1 MYNKNNFHQ
10 KMTQIILKSFY
21 DSQTKEKWKIYIKKQ
36 CVVQG
41 NDANN
46 SLGFATG
53 ADCWCFL
60 VSSVRIWTESSCKAQ
75 LSESI
80 NLKFQHPHPSVFVH
94 TLYLGG
100 SGEFEQEMSTLTSL

>member
-1 MYNKNNFHQ
+1 
-10 KMTQIILKSFY
+10 MTWIILKSFS
-21 DSQTKEKWKIYIKKQ
+21 DSQTKEKGKIYIKKQ

-75 LSESI
+75 LSEWI
-80 NLKFQHPHPSVFVH
+80 NLKVHPPPPPVFDH
-94 TLYLGG
+94 TLCPEGVGNLDWKC
-100 SGEFEQEMSTLTSL
+100 QL

>member
-21 DSQTKEKWKIYIKKQ
+21 DSQTKEKGKIYIKKQ

-53 ADCWCFL
+53 ADC
-60 VSSVRIWTESSCKAQ
+60 
-75 LSESI
+75 
-80 NLKFQHPHPSVFVH
+80 
-94 TLYLGG
+94 
-100 SGEFEQEMSTLTSL
+100 